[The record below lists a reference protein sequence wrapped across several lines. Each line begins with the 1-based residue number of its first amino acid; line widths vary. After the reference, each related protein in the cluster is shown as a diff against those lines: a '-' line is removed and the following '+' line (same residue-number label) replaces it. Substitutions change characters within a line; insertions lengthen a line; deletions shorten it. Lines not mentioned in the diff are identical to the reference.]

1 MGYARLLIIAKTST
15 NGGLIMH
22 FERKGEWMQLAIPD
36 KWKNMS
42 IEDLFRTVMLA
53 SKKQVHLF
61 KMQKK

>member
-1 MGYARLLIIAKTST
+1 
-15 NGGLIMH
+15 MH
-22 FERKGEWMQLAIPD
+22 FERKGEWMQLAIPA

-42 IEDLFRTVMLA
+42 LEDLFRTVMLA

>member
-1 MGYARLLIIAKTST
+1 
-15 NGGLIMH
+15 MH